1 MYVYVYVYLWTP
13 KVPAI
18 RRGKTLRREPFL
30 LSPLSTGGPRSR
42 VSREVD
48 GGGGGGHTRGHSS
61 KGRAGAVSA
70 PPGAGGRGMLSFDL
84 DDEASGK
91 RSGGRAEI
99 EGVTDERSEIEGVTD
114 ERSEIEGVT
123 GERSEIEGVTDERSE
138 SGAYEG
144 DFEVEG
150 DFEAEE
156 LEEGG
161 GTVQMEGQEV
171 SVGGG
176 WKDGDGGV
184 ELEAGDA
191 GGAAAAEED
200 KYLSK
205 YEEEDK
211 YEADFEDVGG
221 GGGVG

>member
-1 MYVYVYVYLWTP
+1 
-13 KVPAI
+13 
-18 RRGKTLRREPFL
+18 
-30 LSPLSTGGPRSR
+30 

-48 GGGGGGHTRGHSS
+48 GGGGGGTGGGWGGGGVVGGGGHTRGHSS

-91 RSGGRAEI
+91 RSDDEASGKRSGGRAET
-99 EGVTDERSEIEGVTD
+99 EV
-114 ERSEIEGVT
+114 
-123 GERSEIEGVTDERSE
+123 VTDERSE

-144 DFEVEG
+144 DFE
-150 DFEAEE
+150 AEE

-161 GTVQMEGQEV
+161 DTVQKEGQEV
-171 SVGGG
+171 SAGGG
-176 WKDGDGGV
+176 CKDGDGGV
-184 ELEAGDA
+184 ESEAGDA
-191 GGAAAAEED
+191 GGAAVAEEH
-200 KYLSK
+200 K

-211 YEADFEDVGG
+211 YEADFEDVEG